1 MKINYDE
8 VVFRD
13 SNSASIGA
21 VIRDSEGGVLA
32 SLAEKIPLPQ
42 TVADVEA
49 IAARRAIM
57 LARDLNLSLIILEGD
72 SEIITR
78 VVQAEEQSLA
88 AYGYLIEE
96 IRLRVDSFL
105 GFRISHVKR
114 KENSIAHR
122 LARHVSGL
130 VVFPI

>member
-13 SNSASIGA
+13 SNSASIGV

-49 IAARRAIM
+49 IVARRAIM

-72 SEIITR
+72 LEIITR
-78 VVQAEEQSLA
+78 AVQAKEQSLA
-88 AYGYLIEE
+88 AYISLR
-96 IRLRVDSFL
+96 RLDYV
-105 GFRISHVKR
+105 
-114 KENSIAHR
+114 
-122 LARHVSGL
+122 
-130 VVFPI
+130 